1 MKAKNVLLTSALLV
15 SVATFAQ
22 KDQLKAAEKAIKKG
36 NLQEVPGL
44 LNQVE
49 PLLEGASDAEKA
61 QYYYLRETV
70 YMDAVDKNVDVDK
83 NLLLAANASKEVVA
97 IEKKSGKQEYT
108 AEAKKVI
115 AKIKEKLVNGAIED
129 SKESKFKEGA
139 DKLTE
144 AYKLDK
150 KDTLN
155 LYYASSFRM
164 NAKDFDGSLKDL
176 QELRKLKFTGKSKS
190 FIAKNVMTD
199 KEEAFATAA
208 DRDRMVKLKTH
219 ESPREEVVE
228 SKEGEIVKNIALIL
242 VQQKKIDEAK
252 EIIVEAR
259 KLNPDD
265 TSLAMTEAN
274 LYLET
279 KDFDSYKKLVTEIL
293 AKNPNDADLLFNLGV
308 ISSEAKNKV
317 DAEMYYNKAIAV
329 NPKYMNAYINL
340 VGLKLEAETP
350 INAEMNKLGTSDKD
364 NKRYEVLK
372 NEKKKIYQGVIP
384 VLVKAL
390 EIDPTNKDIGNTLA
404 SVYGALEMSAEKKAL
419 TTKLGL

>member
-36 NLQEVPGL
+36 NMTEVPAL
-44 LNQVE
+44 LSQVE
-49 PLLEGASDAEKA
+49 SVLGNASDAEKA

-70 YMDAVDKNVDVDK
+70 YMDAVEKNVDTDK
-83 NLLLAANASKEVVA
+83 NLLLAAKAAKEVIA
-97 IEKKSGKQEYT
+97 IEKASGKQQYT
-108 AEAKKVI
+108 AEVTKVI
-115 AKIKEKLVNGAIED
+115 SKVKDKLLNSAIAD
-129 SKESKFKEGA
+129 SKTEKYAEGA
-139 DKLTE
+139 EKLTE
-144 AYKLDK
+144 VYHLDK

-155 LYYASSFRM
+155 LYYASSFRL
-164 NAKDFDGSLKDL
+164 NAKDFDGALADL
-176 QELRKLKFTGKSKS
+176 QELRKIRFTGKSKTYVATS
-190 FIAKNVMTD
+190 LVSN
-199 KEEAFATAA
+199 KEEGFPTKE

-219 ESPREEVVE
+219 TNPRVEVVA

-242 VQQKKIDEAK
+242 VQQKKIEEAK
-252 EIIVEAR
+252 KVIVEAR
-259 KLNPDD
+259 TLNPED

-293 AKNPNDADLLFNLGV
+293 AKKPNDADLLFNLGV
-308 ISSEAKNKV
+308 VSATAKNKA
-317 DAEMYYNKAIAV
+317 DAEMYYKKAIEV
-329 NPKYMNAYINL
+329 DPNYMNAYINL
-340 VGLKLEAETP
+340 VGVKLEAETP

-372 NEKKKIYQGVIP
+372 AEKKKLYQSVIP
-384 VLVKAL
+384 YLTKSL
-390 EIDPTNKDIGNTLA
+390 EIEKDNKDVANTLI

-419 TTKLGL
+419 KEKMGL